1 VILQE
6 VTLKRSWCNLSTI
19 ALIMLRV
26 CMHAYFRTHQFLFFR
41 VHEAIVHYGEG
52 IKDIIN
58 EELGDGM

>member
-1 VILQE
+1 
-6 VTLKRSWCNLSTI
+6 
-19 ALIMLRV
+19 MV
-26 CMHAYFRTHQFLFFR
+26 CYKLYVVVSR